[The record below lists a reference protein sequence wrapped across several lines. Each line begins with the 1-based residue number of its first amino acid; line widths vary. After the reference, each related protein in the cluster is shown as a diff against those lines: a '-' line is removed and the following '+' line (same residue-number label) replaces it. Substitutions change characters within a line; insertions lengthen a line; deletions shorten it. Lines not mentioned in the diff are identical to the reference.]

1 MKKLTILFLGII
13 LLNGCGYALYKK
25 SDITFF
31 CDICEKIGKTDC
43 SLERIKTLDKKYDT
57 RF

>member
-1 MKKLTILFLGII
+1 MKKLTILLFGII

-43 SLERIKTLDKKYDT
+43 SIERIKTLDKK
-57 RF
+57 